1 METSK
6 SPNPLVLLLNEIDIL
21 LAQMRLMELCLNQA
35 QARANYERELAH
47 QKYEAELATIRHAL
61 ASSERLPSPEHATNA
76 TEEKLLERVR
86 TIEDELNNTRSCYQ
100 SEIETL
106 QYEVS
111 VRERALTERQEA
123 VSAVERALHGKIQGL
138 REELARLRSENA
150 SLREKGVES
159 EELRDEI
166 GDSQTGAADRQQ
178 LEAAL
183 REENEE
189 LRTAL
194 SAADMLQRN
203 TETKLHQLELQ
214 LAEAQLIVESRAT
227 EISDLKERAV
237 DLNQRLAEYHSAN
250 SEIQKHI
257 DTEGR
262 NLSRSALDQSVCE
275 EIERL
280 VHQADEKSRLLQNRN
295 DELVTVKRAKDAL
308 QERLNEIETAAAG
321 KEDAASAEL
330 ERMRSEF
337 QAQLVFVQA
346 ELSQKD
352 WVLHELEAMSQSVEQ
367 NYRREIDSLR
377 QLLEEKKIH
386 NLNVNGEFTLG
397 ETGLNQAP
405 EARCASEVYDNHNG
419 SVQRRRWH
427 SGFAW
432 KRRWKSSETK

>member
-123 VSAVERALHGKIQGL
+123 VSAVELALHGKIQGL

-237 DLNQRLAEYHSAN
+237 DLNQRLAEYHFAN

-262 NLSRSALDQSVCE
+262 NLSRSALDQSLCE

-295 DELVTVKRAKDAL
+295 DELVTVKRTKDAL